1 VVFSEQKSNVRTF
14 NCALYQIITNNK
26 AFDSHQVEHDAQLEQ
41 PGDEIISRRKG
52 YKINT
57 KDVVRHSIEVMS

>member
-1 VVFSEQKSNVRTF
+1 M
-14 NCALYQIITNNK
+14 YQLITNNK

-52 YKINT
+52 YKINI
-57 KDVVRHSIEVMS
+57 KDVVRHSIEVVS